1 MKKLVRAKTQQP
13 VLTGEV
19 VRDSRGRRY
28 YVSHVHN
35 NRVAVVSMD
44 EHKLHVTAK
53 PEVFDCFLSTL

>member
-1 MKKLVRAKTQQP
+1 MKTLMRAKTKQP
-13 VLTGEV
+13 VLTGEM

-35 NRVAVVSMD
+35 NKVAVVSMD
-44 EHKLHVTAK
+44 ERKLHITAK